1 MDIDLPRVTPSLHC
15 HGDQQQRDERRT
27 PTRHSRAG
35 LWLCRLEGH
44 PLPPKYDRGRLTRV
58 LPTPTIVAVRVW
70 LVSRRLLVSVAVLGV
85 LSQPSLAPEHLHE
98 AHSDDGGSAVVHRHA
113 DAHDI
118 APDRVGHEHG
128 QTLRRIDSPF
138 TAPEPASEVGPD
150 DQGTF
155 HDLLIL
161 RQQEA
166 SRRPLPR
173 IRVSG
178 HDPPPSATLHGPH
191 APPLLVA

>member
-1 MDIDLPRVTPSLHC
+1 
-15 HGDQQQRDERRT
+15 
-27 PTRHSRAG
+27 
-35 LWLCRLEGH
+35 
-44 PLPPKYDRGRLTRV
+44 
-58 LPTPTIVAVRVW
+58 VW
-70 LVSRRLLVSVAVLGV
+70 LISRRSLVSIAVLGV
-85 LSQPSLAPEHLHE
+85 LSQPLLAPEHLHE
-98 AHSDDGGSAVVHRHA
+98 AHSDDGVSAVVVHRHA
-113 DAHDI
+113 AAHDMS
-118 APDRVGHEHG
+118 ADRVTHEHG
-128 QTLRRIDSPF
+128 QTLRRLDSPF
-138 TAPEPASEVGPD
+138 TAPEPASELGPD

-178 HDPPPSATLHGPH
+178 HDPPPSATLHAPH